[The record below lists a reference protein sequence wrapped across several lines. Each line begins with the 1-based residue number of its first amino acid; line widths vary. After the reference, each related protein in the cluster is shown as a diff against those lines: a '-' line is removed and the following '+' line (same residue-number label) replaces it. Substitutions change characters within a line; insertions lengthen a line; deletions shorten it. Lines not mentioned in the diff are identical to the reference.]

1 MNEKKIYGR
10 WFIWEEFVGIPMIVY
25 HWIKGDRIK
34 KLLSERIDKA
44 RKNGEQ
50 VELTEKIKQ
59 EFLIEYERLDNFF
72 SYYFRF
78 AIVDK
83 IISCCS
89 CPLRRIFY
97 MLSFNY

>member
-50 VELTEKIKQ
+50 VELT
-59 EFLIEYERLDNFF
+59 D
-72 SYYFRF
+72 
-78 AIVDK
+78 
-83 IISCCS
+83 
-89 CPLRRIFY
+89 
-97 MLSFNY
+97 